1 MSKYPVA
8 LQRYV
13 ETDVLEERDL
23 HAAAAFIEVAQRSGE
38 GEVPELVWLAVAL
51 ALGAFRDQHMC
62 IDLEYI
68 AKWAEEKNPDVWR
81 DALMS
86 CGYVVVE
93 PSAAGVCL
101 AGLSFSTDTSYMC
114 IARGQRS
121 ALWLRHCREAEQSI
135 SPCCW
140 VAREVAKPLAL
151 RKT

>member
-13 ETDVLEERDL
+13 DTDVLEERDL

-93 PSAAGVCL
+93 PSAAGVL
-101 AGLSFSTDTSYMC
+101 PRRPFVLDGYQLYVH
-114 IARGQRS
+114 R
-121 ALWLRHCREAEQSI
+121 
-135 SPCCW
+135 
-140 VAREVAKPLAL
+140 
-151 RKT
+151 

>member
-13 ETDVLEERDL
+13 DTDVLEERDL

-68 AKWAEEKNPDVWR
+68 TKWA
-81 DALMS
+81 
-86 CGYVVVE
+86 
-93 PSAAGVCL
+93 
-101 AGLSFSTDTSYMC
+101 
-114 IARGQRS
+114 
-121 ALWLRHCREAEQSI
+121 
-135 SPCCW
+135 
-140 VAREVAKPLAL
+140 
-151 RKT
+151 